1 LNTFLKCCKC
11 INTWTGQVCDDA
23 TLQEK
28 GYTLKERGKIYKK
41 VWHPW
46 LPRKV
51 LAMLWLTMEGLPIGA
66 WHTRIGHQRIC
77 NLCDDGVLETLE
89 HGLMRCVVV
98 EEAWSKFRELRVKYA
113 LLARHSSWQDILLGE
128 LQPPC
133 SEVTNE
139 EEIKWDIGKVLHHHI
154 VNSLDI
160 FKSSLLSFM

>member
-1 LNTFLKCCKC
+1 MKM
-11 INTWTGQVCDDA
+11 DA

-28 GYTLKERGKIYKK
+28 GYTQKERGKIYKK
-41 VWHPW
+41 VRHPW

-89 HGLMRCVVV
+89 HGLMKCVVV
-98 EEAWSKFRELRVKYA
+98 EEAWSKFKELRVKYA
-113 LLARHSSWQDILLGE
+113 LVARHSSWEDILLGE

-133 SEVTNE
+133 NEVTNE
-139 EEIKWDIGKVLHHHI
+139 EEIKWDIGKSYIITLSTPWIFLSPLYYLSCSVRN
-154 VNSLDI
+154 VNKTLKKDI
-160 FKSSLLSFM
+160 FA